1 MRERESEGEKMIESV
16 YMSVRECV
24 CVCMLVP
31 KVSCVLLRVCERE
44 TARKKERER
53 GGGERECVC
62 ESVRACAHSES
73 LLHFAERERE
83 RERERG
89 VCVFVCVM

>member
-1 MRERESEGEKMIESV
+1 VCSFLCERECVYVLCSKTPCILMRERESEGEKMIECV

-31 KVSCVLLRVCERE
+31 KVSCALLRVCERE

-53 GGGERECVC
+53 G
-62 ESVRACAHSES
+62 
-73 LLHFAERERE
+73 RERE
-83 RERERG
+83 R
-89 VCVFVCVM
+89 VCV